1 MSWPAEKESPAP
13 VTTTIL
19 VASSVSNSSSA
30 SHISRC
36 SSGLIALRFSGRLR
50 TTKVT
55 PASRSSL
62 MLLYC
67 SATLISCFASL
78 SHVSGLIRSFQP
90 EDTFKLE
97 LLPRQY
103 RKSARGPA
111 DINGSVQPSVPPEES
126 VDESPAPFPIM
137 ISRAQQCA
145 TRSDVKQVPCATARN
160 FSRTLSI
167 SARNFRLA
175 LAMMRRLRIILVLR
189 VSKMRGV
196 PAFRGAGGLPVG
208 LTGAPRVGRE
218 LFGARQALSHS
229 CGGNSLRGSGYYASR
244 KPGCAVSPCRHL

>member
-19 VASSVSNSSSA
+19 VVSSVSNSSSA

-78 SHVSGLIRSFQP
+78 SHVSGLIRSLQP

-97 LLPRQY
+97 RLPRQH
-103 RKSARGPA
+103 RKSVRGPA
-111 DINGSVQPSVPPEES
+111 DINAIVQPSVPLEES
-126 VDESPAPFPIM
+126 VDEAS
-137 ISRAQQCA
+137 
-145 TRSDVKQVPCATARN
+145 VP
-160 FSRTLSI
+160 
-167 SARNFRLA
+167 
-175 LAMMRRLRIILVLR
+175 
-189 VSKMRGV
+189 VSHHDK
-196 PAFRGAGGLPVG
+196 
-208 LTGAPRVGRE
+208 
-218 LFGARQALSHS
+218 
-229 CGGNSLRGSGYYASR
+229 
-244 KPGCAVSPCRHL
+244 